1 MPPNLAALERRHCD
15 CATAGPGPT
24 GVTCGDSSTCLLK
37 RDTGFARGLSPS
49 SDSDDPP
56 RSHQRRGG
64 PIRANSAR
72 GARREARLSASANRA
87 LTSPAHWLLTAC
99 CQASL
104 SSPGSRPGR
113 ASLICF
119 ASSGATGLAR
129 TTVRLHLSRA
139 GRGQA
144 SLASPGPDRGQASSA
159 GLGPHFSRLA
169 RAVDRLRSPRTD
181 RCQAARTAASLCS
194 SRPGRCWASLAV
206 LRLRP
211 CFFRLA
217 RAAAR
222 FHSPLT
228 ASLTSPAFMQLHTAF
243 TSGNTLLGNSS
254 RMRAA
259 GPAFF
264 IGSCYGL
271 G

>member
-1 MPPNLAALERRHCD
+1 MPPNLAALELRHCD

-24 GVTCGDSSTCLLK
+24 GVTCRDSESSTCLLK
-37 RDTGFARGLSPS
+37 RDTSFARGLSPS

-56 RSHQRRGG
+56 RGPAQRLGQPG
-64 PIRANSAR
+64 PTLHSP
-72 GARREARLSASANRA
+72 RRR
-87 LTSPAHWLLTAC
+87 TGC

-243 TSGNTLLGNSS
+243 ASGHTLPAACGQRAPPSS
-254 RMRAA
+254 
-259 GPAFF
+259 
-264 IGSCYGL
+264 
-271 G
+271 

>member
-1 MPPNLAALERRHCD
+1 MIRRDPISAGVAQSEPNRPE
-15 CATAGPGPT
+15 
-24 GVTCGDSSTCLLK
+24 
-37 RDTGFARGLSPS
+37 
-49 SDSDDPP
+49 
-56 RSHQRRGG
+56 
-64 PIRANSAR
+64 
-72 GARREARLSASANRA
+72 A

-159 GLGPHFSRLA
+159 GLGPHLSRLA
-169 RAVDRLRSPRTD
+169 RAVDSLRLRWARTD
-181 RCQAARTAASLCS
+181 RCQVSE
-194 SRPGRCWASLAV
+194 SLASPAQ
-206 LRLRP
+206 RP
-211 CFFRLA
+211 AFARPA
-217 RAAAR
+217 RAAAGLLSR
-222 FHSPLT
+222 RAPASALLLSPRSGRGRLHLPLT

-243 TSGNTLLGNSS
+243 ASGHTLPAACGQRAPPSS
-254 RMRAA
+254 
-259 GPAFF
+259 
-264 IGSCYGL
+264 
-271 G
+271 